1 MNLQYKKKRR
11 KGGSL
16 VLADEQLLLED
27 YMKMNDKGRN
37 MLETPRLI
45 LRQWEAKDRAPFAA
59 LNADSDVMRFFP
71 APLEKAESD
80 NLADRFSEGIAE
92 RGWGFWAVELKETHQ
107 FVGCVGLHPQPDKFH
122 FSPCTE
128 IGWRLAKAYWHQGLA
143 LEAAQ
148 ASLAF
153 AFDVLALNEVVSFT
167 SVLNKPSE
175 DLMIRIGMNKTEEF
189 THPALPPDHRLAQH
203 VLYRLC
209 R

>member
-1 MNLQYKKKRR
+1 
-11 KGGSL
+11 
-16 VLADEQLLLED
+16 
-27 YMKMNDKGRN
+27 
-37 MLETPRLI
+37 MLETSRLI

-59 LNADSDVMRFFP
+59 LNANSDVMRYFP
-71 APLEKAESD
+71 APLQKAESD